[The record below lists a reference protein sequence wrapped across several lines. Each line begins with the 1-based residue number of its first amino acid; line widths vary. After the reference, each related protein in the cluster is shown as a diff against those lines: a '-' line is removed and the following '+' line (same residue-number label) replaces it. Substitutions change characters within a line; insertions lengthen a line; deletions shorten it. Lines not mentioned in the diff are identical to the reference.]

1 MSGATRNLALFTLA
15 NILLLNLGL
24 PHLLRAGQRQTAW
37 ADTVR
42 VLGGPKTCKHDSWH
56 PMNAAVWCLRLLPD
70 RPLYDTLFFDLK
82 TKFQYPP
89 TSLLVMYPILHQ
101 QAGLLARLGVDWYEV
116 LSWVSWVL
124 VFVTAAC
131 VADVLRSLAA
141 GAPGTPAGRGDHL
154 VLTAAGVVLTLTY
167 YPVVHAYGLGQ
178 IQVWLNGLFAAALWC
193 WVRGW
198 RAAAGAL
205 AGLLCLI
212 KPQYAVLLLWGVLRR
227 QGRFVLAAG
236 ITAAAGLGVSLA
248 LIGPAHH
255 LNYFRVLSFLSHHGE
270 AYYPN
275 QSLNGLLNRLL
286 GNGNNLKWD
295 GQGFAPYHPVV
306 YAGTMAGSLALLAL
320 ALLGPVRRPLR
331 GSALDLGMAAVCC
344 TLASPVAWDHHYGV
358 FLPVYAVLFDAL
370 RQGGAGRGAWLALGT
385 SFALTANLFLFTNR
399 WAATPV
405 NFVQSYMLFGGLLA
419 VGLLHHL
426 RCRASAHHV
435 AANLQLAEQTRQV
448 ASLPSP
454 FARAA

>member
-1 MSGATRNLALFTLA
+1 MSGATRNLALFTLV

-24 PHLLRAGQRQTAW
+24 PHLLRGSPRQTAW
-37 ADTVR
+37 ADTAR

-101 QAGLLARLGVDWYEV
+101 QGGLLARLGVDWYEV
-116 LSWVSWVL
+116 LTWISWLL
-124 VFVTAAC
+124 VFATAAC
-131 VADVLRSLAA
+131 VADVLRRLA
-141 GAPGTPAGRGDHL
+141 PEGRSDRVGL
-154 VLTAAGVVLTLTY
+154 VAAGVVLTLTY
-167 YPVVHAYGLGQ
+167 YPVVHAYSLGQ
-178 IQVWLNGLFAAALWC
+178 IQVWLNALFAAVLWC
-193 WVRGW
+193 WVRER
-198 RAAAGAL
+198 RAAAGGL

-212 KPQYAVLLLWGVLRR
+212 KPHYGVLLLWGALRR
-227 QGRFVLAAG
+227 QGRFVVAAG
-236 ITAAAGLGVSLA
+236 ITAGVGLGVSLA

-255 LNYFRVLSFLSHHGE
+255 LNYFRVLSFLSRHGE
-270 AYYPN
+270 TYYPN

-286 GNGNNLKWD
+286 GNGNNLEWD

-320 ALLGPVRRPLR
+320 ALLGPIRRPLR

-358 FLPVYAVLFDAL
+358 FLPVYAVLFGAL

-419 VGLLHHL
+419 VALLHHL
-426 RCRASAHHV
+426 CRHASAHPGC
-435 AANLQLAEQTRQV
+435 L
-448 ASLPSP
+448 
-454 FARAA
+454 